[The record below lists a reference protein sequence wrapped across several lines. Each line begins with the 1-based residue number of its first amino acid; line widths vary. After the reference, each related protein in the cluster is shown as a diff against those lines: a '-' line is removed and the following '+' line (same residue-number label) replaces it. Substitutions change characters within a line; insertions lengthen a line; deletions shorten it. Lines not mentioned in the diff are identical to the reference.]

1 MRFRK
6 KDLIRGCLVLIVVL
20 IVVGVLF
27 PDFIQWLIGLI
38 GGGVALGVAGMFLG
52 G

>member
-1 MRFRK
+1 M
-6 KDLIRGCLVLIVVL
+6 IRGCLVLIVVL

-27 PDFIQWLIGLI
+27 PDFIPWLLGV
-38 GGGVALGVAGMFLG
+38 GVALGAAGMFLG